1 MITPQECALVFDLD
15 GTLIDSIPDVHV
27 AVNRTLEAFGH
38 ATVTL
43 AQLNE
48 MVGEGARVMLEKAF
62 AADGAPADHA
72 TIDEAL
78 PRYLGFY
85 KQSPAEKTII
95 YPGVWDVLDHYRDA
109 GWPMGVCTN
118 KPGEMTGIVL
128 EAIDMAKYFRAVTA
142 GDNVPHRK
150 PDGRHIHLTLDLMGV
165 PDARAIMVG
174 DSATDL
180 LAARDAGIPSVAV
193 TYGYAHGDDNLDM
206 VDAVIDTFSGL
217 PSAVTRLLEI
227 KS

>member
-1 MITPQECALVFDLD
+1 MTIDCALVFDLD

-27 AVNRTLEAFGH
+27 AVNRTLDAFDRE
-38 ATVTL
+38 TVTL

-48 MVGEGARVMLEKAF
+48 IVGEGAKVMMEKAF
-62 AADGAPADHA
+62 AVGGAPVDDA

-78 PRYLGFY
+78 SRYLGFY
-85 KQSPAEKTII
+85 KQSPADKTII
-95 YPGVWDVLDHYRDA
+95 YPGVWDVLDHYRDT

-128 EAIDMAKYFRAVTA
+128 ETIGMAKYFRAVTA

-150 PDGRHIHLTLDLMGV
+150 PDGRHIHLTLERMGAT
-165 PDARAIMVG
+165 DAKAVMVG

-180 LAARDAGIPSVAV
+180 LAARDAGVSSVAV
-193 TYGYAHGDDNLDM
+193 TYGYAHAGDDLKMADALIDRFEELPEA
-206 VDAVIDTFSGL
+206 VD
-217 PSAVTRLLEI
+217 RLLGT
-227 KS
+227 SA